1 MTAIVGIL
9 NKKAAVMA
17 ADSALT
23 IINGDKPRI
32 YNNTTKIFK
41 LSNKYPVGVMLF
53 NSLEFMGVPLDVL
66 IKLYRKQRG
75 DKPFPTLQGYV
86 DNFIDFLSKE
96 PRLKDDKMQDRYLCS
111 EIVTYYKNVKESA
124 SSYLESDMENSSSDD
139 NSQLSEEEEKAK
151 LREALMFGIN
161 DITRLVNAQSGK
173 SPEFE
178 SYKFRNF
185 LKYAKEDIDGLM
197 DLCKEEDLPTDMRDE
212 WEKGLYEYLCSN
224 FFYNGTGLVF
234 VGYGENDLF
243 PALIPIYISG
253 IFDGNLRFC
262 YSAEENEQI
271 SNDNE
276 SAIVP
281 FAQSDVM
288 MTLMKGISPALR
300 EKVDE
305 LARETVDQTKEKLL
319 ETLKN
324 AGADKSLIDKVR
336 ETDLSEVTEKHND
349 QVQEFIQAEYVNG
362 LVDTVEAFGVED
374 MADMAE
380 SLISITNLQRHITA
394 SDETVGG
401 PVDVAVITRDEG
413 FIWLKHHDWMPKVN
427 QRED

>member
-23 IINGDKPRI
+23 FRRGDQTRI
-32 YNNTTKIFK
+32 YNNATKIFK
-41 LSNKYPVGVMLF
+41 LSDQYPVGLMLF
-53 NSLEFMGVPLDVL
+53 NNLEFMEVPLEVL
-66 IKLYRKQRG
+66 IKLYRQQRG

-96 PRLKDDKMQDRYLCS
+96 PRLKEDIMQHNYLKS
-111 EIVTYYKNVKESA
+111 EIGTYYDKVKEYASA
-124 SSYLESDMENSSSDD
+124 KIDEDLANAPKDAPE
-139 NSQLSEEEEKAK
+139 LTEEEAQERI
-151 LREALMFGIN
+151 REALKAGIEEMTELIN
-161 DITRLVNAQSGK
+161 EHNAKIQDL
-173 SPEFE
+173 ED
-178 SYKFRNF
+178 YKFRNF
-185 LKYAKEDIDGLM
+185 LRYAEEDIDGLM
-197 DLCKEEDLPTDMRDE
+197 ELCKEEELPTDMRED
-212 WEKGLYEYLCSN
+212 WEKGIYEYIRSN

-243 PALIPIYISG
+243 PSLIPIYVSG

-262 YSAEENEQI
+262 YSPDENEQI
-271 SNDNE
+271 SNENE

-281 FAQSDVM
+281 FAQVDVM
-288 MTLMKGISPALR
+288 MTVMKGISPALH

-305 LARETVDQTKEKLL
+305 LAKETASQTKDKMIEAMKEAGVDEATIAKIK
-319 ETLKN
+319 ETNLDDIT
-324 AGADKSLIDKVR
+324 DKHD
-336 ETDLSEVTEKHND
+336 E
-349 QVQEFIQAEYVNG
+349 QVQEFIQTEYVNG

-394 SDETVGG
+394 SEESVGG

-413 FIWLKHHDWMPKVN
+413 FIWLKHHDWMPKEN
-427 QRED
+427 R

>member
-23 IINGDKPRI
+23 FRRGDQTRI
-32 YNNTTKIFK
+32 YNNATKIFK
-41 LSNKYPVGVMLF
+41 LSDQYPVGLMLF
-53 NSLEFMGVPLDVL
+53 NNLEFMEVPLEVL
-66 IKLYRKQRG
+66 IKLYRQQRG

-96 PRLKDDKMQDRYLCS
+96 PRLKEDRMQHNYLKS
-111 EIVTYYKNVKESA
+111 EIGTYYDKVKEYASA
-124 SSYLESDMENSSSDD
+124 KIDEDLANAPKDAPE
-139 NSQLSEEEEKAK
+139 LTEEEAQARI
-151 LREALMFGIN
+151 REALKAGIEEMTELIN
-161 DITRLVNAQSGK
+161 EHNAKIQDL
-173 SPEFE
+173 ED
-178 SYKFRNF
+178 YKFRNF
-185 LKYAKEDIDGLM
+185 LRYAEEDIDGLM
-197 DLCKEEDLPTDMRDE
+197 ELCKEEELPTDMRED
-212 WEKGLYEYLCSN
+212 WEKGIYEYIRSN

-243 PALIPIYISG
+243 PSLIPIYVSG

-262 YSAEENEQI
+262 YSPDENEQI
-271 SNDNE
+271 SNENE

-281 FAQSDVM
+281 FAQVDVM
-288 MTLMKGISPALR
+288 MTVMKGISPALH

-305 LARETVDQTKEKLL
+305 LAKETASQTKDKMIEAMKEAGVDEATIAKIQ
-319 ETLKN
+319 ETNLDDIT
-324 AGADKSLIDKVR
+324 DKHD
-336 ETDLSEVTEKHND
+336 E
-349 QVQEFIQAEYVNG
+349 QVQEFIQTEYVNG

-394 SDETVGG
+394 SEESVGG

-413 FIWLKHHDWMPKVN
+413 FIWLKHHDWMPK
-427 QRED
+427 EK

>member
-23 IINGDKPRI
+23 VQRGDSTRI
-32 YNNTTKIFK
+32 YNNATKIFK
-41 LSNKYPVGVMLF
+41 LSDKYPVGLMLF
-53 NSLEFMGVPLDVL
+53 NSLDFMEVPLDVL
-66 IKLYRKQRG
+66 IKLYRQQHG

-96 PRLKDDKMQDRYLCS
+96 TRLKEDKTQHHYLMS
-111 EIVTYYKNVKESA
+111 EIGTYYNKVKDFASSQLDEEMSRAPEDAPELTEEESRNKVKEA
-124 SSYLESDMENSSSDD
+124 L
-139 NSQLSEEEEKAK
+139 KAGI
-151 LREALMFGIN
+151 EA
-161 DITRLVNAQSGK
+161 ITELVNERDGK

-178 SYKFRNF
+178 DYKFRKF
-185 LKYAKEDIDGLM
+185 LRYAEEDIDGLM
-197 DLCKEEDLPTDMRDE
+197 ELCKEEELPTDMRED
-212 WEKGLYEYLCSN
+212 WEKGIYEYIRSN

-234 VGYGENDLF
+234 AGYGENDLF
-243 PALIPIYISG
+243 PSLIPIYVSG

-262 YSAEENEQI
+262 YSPDENEQI
-271 SNDNE
+271 SNENE

-281 FAQSDVM
+281 FAQVDVM
-288 MTLMKGISPALR
+288 MTVMKGISPALH
-300 EKVDE
+300 EKVGE
-305 LARETVDQTKEKLL
+305 LAKETASQTKDKMIEAMKEAGVDEATIAKIQ
-319 ETLKN
+319 ETNLDEIT
-324 AGADKSLIDKVR
+324 G
-336 ETDLSEVTEKHND
+336 KHD
-349 QVQEFIQAEYVNG
+349 EQVQEFIQTEYVNG

-394 SDETVGG
+394 SEESVGG

-413 FIWLKHHDWMPKVN
+413 FIWLKHHDWRPKES
-427 QRED
+427 R

>member
-23 IINGDKPRI
+23 FRRGDQTRI
-32 YNNTTKIFK
+32 YNNATKIFK
-41 LSNKYPVGVMLF
+41 LSDQYPVGLMLF
-53 NSLEFMGVPLDVL
+53 NNLEFMEVPLEVL
-66 IKLYRKQRG
+66 IKLYRQQRG

-96 PRLKDDKMQDRYLCS
+96 PRLKEDRMQHNYLKS
-111 EIVTYYKNVKESA
+111 EIGTYYDKVKEYASA
-124 SSYLESDMENSSSDD
+124 KIDEDLANVPEDAPE
-139 NSQLSEEEEKAK
+139 LTEEDAQARI
-151 LREALMFGIN
+151 REALKAGIEEMTELIN
-161 DITRLVNAQSGK
+161 EHNAKIQDL
-173 SPEFE
+173 ED
-178 SYKFRNF
+178 YKFRNF
-185 LKYAKEDIDGLM
+185 LRYAEEDIDGLM
-197 DLCKEEDLPTDMRDE
+197 ELCKEEELPTDMRED
-212 WEKGLYEYLCSN
+212 WEKGIYEYIRSN

-243 PALIPIYISG
+243 PSLIPIYVSG

-262 YSAEENEQI
+262 YSPDENEQI
-271 SNDNE
+271 SNENE

-281 FAQSDVM
+281 FAQVDVM
-288 MTLMKGISPALR
+288 MTVMKGISPALH

-305 LARETVDQTKEKLL
+305 LAKETASQTKDKMIEAMKEAGVDEATIAKIK
-319 ETLKN
+319 ETNLDDIT
-324 AGADKSLIDKVR
+324 DKHD
-336 ETDLSEVTEKHND
+336 E
-349 QVQEFIQAEYVNG
+349 QVQEFIQTEYVNG

-394 SDETVGG
+394 SEESVGG

-413 FIWLKHHDWMPKVN
+413 FIWLKHHDWMPK
-427 QRED
+427 EK